1 MIIYLWTNIFPA
13 EIFSTLCLLSVLK
26 LMAFMR
32 FIPSLAVFIELF
44 QASLRDMKE
53 FMAFLM
59 LMIMAFTAAFYYN
72 SQMSIFEVEE
82 RPSFFQIFQETLFLG
97 FGDFGATENF
107 KNEEG
112 PVKMT
117 FNWFLYFYLL
127 IIIFLVLMN
136 LLIAVISDTFAKTME
151 KIKQASNSQMSDV
164 LLELET
170 FIFWNREKKE
180 EGYCVFAE
188 YVNEDEDSDSENEAQ
203 EREEI

>member
-1 MIIYLWTNIFPA
+1 
-13 EIFSTLCLLSVLK
+13 
-26 LMAFMR
+26 MAFMR

-72 SQMSIFEVEE
+72 SQMSIVEVEE